1 MRLIDSVNK
10 QVRLFR
16 ERFRLKGGLFHAAYC
31 AIGSCVQIVVYEGQ
45 DKNPEMCRVLL
56 THEVMCRYEHHQLVL
71 GYYILFTLL

>member
-45 DKNPEMCRVLL
+45 DKNPEM
-56 THEVMCRYEHHQLVL
+56 
-71 GYYILFTLL
+71 